1 VNHIPSKRAFVAL
14 SLLSLTFACKEKE
27 ETEAPKKAVSSA
39 AAATSV
45 ALPPP
50 PPAATTAA
58 QVVPDAPVP
67 AAGSGLAK
75 AELDGKEPDAGWMGA
90 SLSVSKLTFLHPK
103 DWSAKTGDFSAATT
117 ADRSNGIAAGKYPDG
132 ASGASLRDAAAK
144 ALGLSECSWGASD
157 TISLGK
163 DKLSAEAAD
172 GTCKR
177 DGKAAKALFV
187 ATSGKDMNVL
197 AVGSWDDGK
206 DNKAVLNTLRSAK
219 GAGGGGGDAT
229 GIAACCAAI
238 KQNMA
243 SAPIMYQ
250 GAYAAA
256 LGACSAAMSNP
267 QGKQALG
274 AVRGMLGAAGVPAA
288 CK

>member
-1 VNHIPSKRAFVAL
+1 
-14 SLLSLTFACKEKE
+14 
-27 ETEAPKKAVSSA
+27 
-39 AAATSV
+39 
-45 ALPPP
+45 
-50 PPAATTAA
+50 
-58 QVVPDAPVP
+58 
-67 AAGSGLAK
+67 
-75 AELDGKEPDAGWMGA
+75 
-90 SLSVSKLTFLHPK
+90 
-103 DWSAKTGDFSAATT
+103 
-117 ADRSNGIAAGKYPDG
+117 
-132 ASGASLRDAAAK
+132 
-144 ALGLSECSWGASD
+144 
-157 TISLGK
+157 
-163 DKLSAEAAD
+163 
-172 GTCKR
+172 
-177 DGKAAKALFV
+177 
-187 ATSGKDMNVL
+187 MNVL